1 MKPRIAAMRP
11 GLFSRPLHL
20 TVRACLAGAL
30 LHLAPAPGR
39 AQVSLQFTQVPGNG
53 YVEAHIVQKGESL
66 YGIARKHQATPEALI
81 KWNQLKSSTIYPGQR
96 LLVHDPAAPAA
107 EGISRSAAPV
117 QAAAARPESSESP
130 DAAARRGST
139 QLSLLA
145 LSQQEREAQPEA
157 SRRAEP
163 AAAAVPL
170 PPDAMLTRKQFHE
183 VQAGET
189 VYAIAERY
197 RVTVEELR
205 FWNAVTDVHP
215 GQVLIVGQQ
224 LEPAAALRTAV
235 PAAASRSIAAP
246 ERSSLKLLDPEAGA
260 QPPVYPAEEVYRSA
274 MPAKPARTLETGPFM
289 QFEKKLTNGNRFYA
303 IHKELPVGSRVRMLI
318 PDNTGYI
325 EVEIVDRLAANSE
338 YLAGLSP
345 ACVRILQGA
354 GETSQVTFLLP

>member
-1 MKPRIAAMRP
+1 MRP

-20 TVRACLAGAL
+20 TVRVCLAGAL

-39 AQVSLQFTQVPGNG
+39 AQVSLQFTQVPGTG

-66 YGIARKHQATPEALI
+66 YGIARKYQATPDALI
-81 KWNQLKSSTIYPGQR
+81 KWNQLKSNTIYPGQR

-117 QAAAARPESSESP
+117 QAAAAARPETSESL
-130 DAAARRGST
+130 DAAARRGSS

-145 LSQQEREAQPEA
+145 LSQQEREAQPDA

-163 AAAAVPL
+163 AAAPL

-189 VYAIAERY
+189 IYAIAERY

-205 FWNAVTDVHP
+205 FWNAVTDAHP

-224 LEPAAALRTAV
+224 LEPAAALRTAA
-235 PAAASRSIAAP
+235 PAASSRGAAGS
-246 ERSSLKLLDPEAGA
+246 ERSSLKLLDPEAGEA
-260 QPPVYPAEEVYRSA
+260 PVYTAEAVYRSTA
-274 MPAKPARTLETGPFM
+274 PAKPARTLETGPFM

-345 ACVRILQGA
+345 ACVKILQGA
-354 GETSQVTFLLP
+354 GETSQVTFQLP